1 MIPSWIIEKQKQE
14 REQEKDAR
22 HQLHAPSP
30 EPTREEIKPKSPKDN
45 RGSSEV
51 DFTL

>member
-1 MIPSWIIEKQKQE
+1 MIPSWIIEKQKQ
-14 REQEKDAR
+14 EQEKDAR

-30 EPTREEIKPKSPKDN
+30 EPVREEIKPKSPKDN
-45 RGSSEV
+45 RGSTEI